1 MLSAQR
7 RLALCGCVVILAMQG
22 AMAADAFRDQ
32 FLNTCYN
39 YTFDNAFF
47 TTAARHANALG
58 APANRWGVVEPGA
71 HHCWNEPAAP
81 PSFYTHHP
89 YGLKLLMQ
97 QVMRFTGH
105 TEVASRGFS
114 LAVAMCAALGMFAT
128 LSIGCGSPLCGAI
141 GAGVFVSLPVM
152 ATYQTCVKFEIDGM
166 AASAWVVP
174 CIAVFLN
181 RPTRFSRGL
190 VLVAGVAAALSS
202 WTSLMFAAL
211 MSGALVVPGVIP
223 SSPAGGSA
231 SRSAGIVL
239 AAGVTLGT
247 MLLLSLFVWQ
257 KGGMAAFV
265 AELAG
270 VFRVHSERKG
280 FTNVEWLER
289 QWRYGLGSFGIVG
302 LALLGAG
309 VVMIVREAFKLR
321 ILEAPGSCKR
331 QQPRLLFL
339 FLCVSMA
346 TTVLWVVVFREGSHC
361 HDYWSMVACMPIA
374 AAAAALV
381 NGAPPACKTAAYGIG
396 ALVVL
401 GMYLTSWQAFAS
413 RLESWRA
420 EGTGPDVEFV
430 MSFRHERFNR
440 FVFVPLGDHPFNIWF
455 HPRLFEYYTDRTV
468 VPAASAGP
476 VGNGDKVIVLAYD
489 EQQAAEDFV
498 QQQFGIR
505 LANRRCG
512 PRFCV
517 YDALPESDADGDASP
532 TGN

>member
-1 MLSAQR
+1 
-7 RLALCGCVVILAMQG
+7 
-22 AMAADAFRDQ
+22 
-32 FLNTCYN
+32 
-39 YTFDNAFF
+39 
-47 TTAARHANALG
+47 
-58 APANRWGVVEPGA
+58 
-71 HHCWNEPAAP
+71 
-81 PSFYTHHP
+81 
-89 YGLKLLMQ
+89 
-97 QVMRFTGH
+97 
-105 TEVASRGFS
+105 
-114 LAVAMCAALGMFAT
+114 
-128 LSIGCGSPLCGAI
+128 LCGAI
-141 GAGVFVSLPVM
+141 GAAVFVSLPVM

-190 VLVAGVAAALSS
+190 VLAAGVAAALSS

-211 MSGALVVPGVIP
+211 MSGALVVPSVIP
-223 SSPAGGSA
+223 SRAGGGA

-239 AAGVTLGT
+239 AAGVTLGA
-247 MLLLSLFVWQ
+247 MLLLALFVWQ
-257 KGGMAAFV
+257 QGGVAVFV

-280 FTNVEWLER
+280 FTNFEWLER

-309 VVMIVREAFKLR
+309 VVMIVRGVFQLR
-321 ILEAPGSCKR
+321 IPAAPGSCQR

-346 TTVLWVVVFREGSHC
+346 TSVLWVVVFREGSHC

-381 NGAPPACKTAAYGIG
+381 SGTPPAYKTAAYGIG

-401 GMYLTSWQAFAS
+401 GMYLTSWQSFAS

-430 MSFRHERFNR
+430 MSFQNERFNR

-455 HPRLFEYYTDRTV
+455 DPRLFEFYTDRTF
-468 VPAASAGP
+468 VPAAAAGP
-476 VGNGDKVIVLAYD
+476 VGAGDKVIVLAYI
-489 EQQAAEDFV
+489 EQQAAEEFV
-498 QQQFGIR
+498 EKQLGIR

-517 YDALPESDADGDASP
+517 YDALPANDADRGAVQ
-532 TGN
+532 TGK